1 MSTVDTRSLNKII
14 KTLSVEI
21 EDGQAV
27 ADAVHR
33 GDVTTDGTDDVIY
46 GRWELATALLNQ
58 IYAEEVT
65 NDCSRR

>member
-1 MSTVDTRSLNKII
+1 MSTVDTRTLNKII

-46 GRWELATALLNQ
+46 GRWELATALLNK
-58 IYAEEVT
+58 IHEEEVT